1 MPELVYQLNMD
12 LEQISS
18 YKRTQLLKIMPLIT
32 MGELNAAKT
41 AIANLKIEK
50 TVQAQLL
57 GLLASRVY
65 RDDQKTGG
73 ALYDEAVIDSANCWL
88 KTDQLRALGYIVEQ
102 QTGVKARQ
110 RARALVKQIATII
123 AGLPEPSLEPANNL
137 SQLAACLSS
146 TGANLFRAKFRR
158 VGRNCFK
165 LALNYCTRLPD
176 RSEIEY
182 NRKVRTYGELA
193 KRYAEAGL
201 FRQAVAAAGNVASR
215 LQGGFTYENHE
226 VDRSEVFRC
235 IAIQL
240 AQAKKRFQ
248 AKRLL
253 RQASRIILNDVHNLD
268 SVRTEGLIR
277 IATTFQDVGF
287 IKCARETLYK
297 ARFLPTGAAH

>member
-1 MPELVYQLNMD
+1 MPELVYHLNMD

-18 YKRTQLLKIMPLIT
+18 YKRTQLLKIIPLI
-32 MGELNAAKT
+32 MSGELNAAKA

-57 GLLASRVY
+57 GLLASRIY
-65 RDDQKTGG
+65 RDDRKTGG
-73 ALYDEAVIDSANCWL
+73 VLYDEAVTDSANCWL
-88 KTDQLRALGYIVEQ
+88 KTDQLRALGYIIEQ

-110 RARALVKQIATII
+110 RARVLVKQLEAII
-123 AGLPEPSLEPANNL
+123 AGLPTPGSEPASNL
-137 SQLAACLSS
+137 SQFATCLSS
-146 TGANLFRAKFRR
+146 IGANLFRAKFRR
-158 VGRNCFK
+158 AGRNCFK

-176 RSEIEY
+176 RSETEY
-182 NRKVRTYGELA
+182 NRKVRTYGDLA

-201 FRQAVAAAGNVASR
+201 FRQAVAAAKKVASR
-215 LQGGFTYENHE
+215 LQDGFTYENHE
-226 VDRSEVFRC
+226 VERSEVFRY

-240 AQAKKRFQ
+240 AQSKKRFQ
-248 AKRLL
+248 AKRIL

-287 IKCARETLYK
+287 IKCARETLHN
-297 ARFLPTGAAH
+297 ARYLPAGTAH